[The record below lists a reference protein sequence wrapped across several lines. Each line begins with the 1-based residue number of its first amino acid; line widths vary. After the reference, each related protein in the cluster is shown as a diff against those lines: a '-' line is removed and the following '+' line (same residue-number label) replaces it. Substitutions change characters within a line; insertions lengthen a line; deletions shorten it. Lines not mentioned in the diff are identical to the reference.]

1 MYQQFESGRLDHRNR
16 AIHLVQIGFRNVSHQ
31 QSRHNGSGGTSVMLS
46 IINHGYYHDLMILG
60 SC

>member
-31 QSRHNGSGGTSVMLS
+31 QSRHNGSGGTSGCSPLLIMVS
-46 IINHGYYHDLMILG
+46 TMI
-60 SC
+60 